1 MKLPFAGLISREY
14 QKDKLMDYT
23 KQQFERWFKD
33 HYPMMY
39 RLAFSLVE
47 DAEDARDAVHQMFT
61 EMWHRQPQLDEK
73 AVASYLLAAT
83 RNQCLHTLRKRK
95 VQREVEREFQQ
106 NGETAQARS
115 HEELMKELQLVIDRH
130 LTPQDRRILAL
141 HYDEEMTYSQTA
153 KALGISSSAVNKHIS
168 GSLKKIRNILKK
180 AR

>member
-1 MKLPFAGLISREY
+1 
-14 QKDKLMDYT
+14 MDYT

-33 HYPMMY
+33 HFPMMY

-47 DAEDARDAVHQMFT
+47 DAEDARDAVHQVFT

-73 AVASYLLAAT
+73 AVASYLPVAT
-83 RNQCLHTLRKRK
+83 RNQCLHTLRRRK

-106 NGETAQARS
+106 NGETALARS
-115 HEELMKELQLVIDRH
+115 HEELMKELQLVIDMH

-153 KALGISSSAVNKHIS
+153 QALGISSSAVNKHIS

>member
-1 MKLPFAGLISREY
+1 M
-14 QKDKLMDYT
+14 
-23 KQQFERWFKD
+23 
-33 HYPMMY
+33 
-39 RLAFSLVE
+39 E
-47 DAEDARDAVHQMFT
+47 DAEDARDAVHQVFT
-61 EMWHRQPQLDEK
+61 EVWHRQPQLDEK

-83 RNQCLHTLRKRK
+83 RNQCLHTLRRRK

-106 NGETAQARS
+106 NGETAQASS
-115 HEELMKELQLVIDRH
+115 HEELQLVIDRH

-168 GSLKKIRNILKK
+168 GSLKKIRKKKKK